1 MVQALR
7 AGDRAK
13 RVVPSNAI
21 LREMEGDIF
30 VLRLIFSDEAPF
42 HISGKIH
49 RHNV

>member
-13 RVVPSNAI
+13 RVVSSNAI
-21 LREMEGDIF
+21 SRGMEGDVFI
-30 VLRLIFSDEAPF
+30 LRLIFSDEAPS